1 MSRTFSGSTHHNR
14 LVTCSR
20 NVDARVSTILMM
32 NQEILSQIWLDKWQ
46 SYHLDWDSA
55 SHWRVFFRSSCQKRK
70 WLWPENW
77 QVVGVALNYT
87 WILHLWGKRARRRKD
102 RKKKGY
108 IILFLILF
116 HNKFL
121 KGLCTFTDKSF
132 NRQSTSFQQM
142 GQKQISSL

>member
-20 NVDARVSTILMM
+20 NLDARVSTVLMM

-77 QVVGVALNYT
+77 QVVGVALKT
-87 WILHLWGKRARRRKD
+87 ILGSWICGGKEQGGEKTE
-102 RKKKGY
+102 KIGY
-108 IILFLILF
+108 VILFLILF